1 MIGRMTALL
10 VLVGLLSTSAAAI
23 STNSTEES
31 IEKQFA
37 SFVERFVQTGDHRYA
52 TTEGRLARRAAFA
65 ANARKVRD
73 LNARDPHAAYSVM
86 VPWADLTDS
95 ELAQRHGGG
104 IEHPRMVCQ
113 PMTDPPY
120 KPMARLSPTATPKPS
135 LDYVALGATVPV
147 KDQGNCSSC
156 WAHSPAA

>member
-52 TTEGRLARRAAFA
+52 TTEGGWRAE
-65 ANARKVRD
+65 
-73 LNARDPHAAYSVM
+73 LPS
-86 VPWADLTDS
+86 PLTRGRC
-95 ELAQRHGGG
+95 E
-104 IEHPRMVCQ
+104 I
-113 PMTDPPY
+113 
-120 KPMARLSPTATPKPS
+120 
-135 LDYVALGATVPV
+135 
-147 KDQGNCSSC
+147 
-156 WAHSPAA
+156 